1 MKQKYKKDMLSKGF
15 NILLLFVEAITSDKS
30 WKHNLQNSTFSFC
43 IFDSIK
49 FTRITMISTRKA
61 TLDDLTILLEFEQG
75 IIAAERPFDPT
86 LKEGKISYYNIEKM
100 ISATDVEIVV
110 AVLDEQ
116 IIGSGYAR
124 IENAKPYLNHKLYA
138 YLGFMFTHPDHRGKG
153 VNTLVIEALSKWIRS
168 QDIFEMRLDVYNDN
182 PSAIRAYEKVG
193 FKKHLINMRIG
204 L

>member
-1 MKQKYKKDMLSKGF
+1 M
-15 NILLLFVEAITSDKS
+15 T
-30 WKHNLQNSTFSFC
+30 H
-43 IFDSIK
+43 
-49 FTRITMISTRKA
+49 TRKA
-61 TLDDLTILLEFEQG
+61 TLDDLATLLEFEQG

-86 LKEGKISYYNIEKM
+86 LKEGKISYYDIEKM
-100 ISATDVEIVV
+100 ISANNIEVIV
-110 AVLDEQ
+110 AVLNEQ

-124 IENAKPYLNHKLYA
+124 IEDAKPYLNHKLHA

-153 VNTLVIEALSKWIRS
+153 VNTLIIEALTNWVRS
-168 QDIFEMRLDVYNDN
+168 QNISEMRLDVYNDN

>member
-1 MKQKYKKDMLSKGF
+1 MI
-15 NILLLFVEAITSDKS
+15 NI
-30 WKHNLQNSTFSFC
+30 
-43 IFDSIK
+43 
-49 FTRITMISTRKA
+49 RKA
-61 TLDDLTILLEFEQG
+61 TLNDLTTLLEFEQG

-86 LKEGKISYYNIEKM
+86 LKEDTISYYNIEKM

-110 AVLDEQ
+110 AVLNEQ

-124 IENAKPYLNHKLYA
+124 IENAKPYLNHQLYA
-138 YLGFMFTHPDHRGKG
+138 YLGFMYTHPSHRGKG
-153 VNTLVIEALSKWIRS
+153 VNNQIIETLTNWVRS
-168 QDIFEMRLDVYNDN
+168 QNIFEMRLDVYNDN